1 MVSLVHAMQY
11 GLFISG
17 RGREKPQQLSIVAK
31 YLMINIFFKRYSLLY
46 MLDRVS
52 VSSTPAIKVLFHH
65 RKLEIFFFF
74 FLEFDDPYLHIHN
87 PSVPLCILKFR
98 FFLIQHLT
106 IVDNP
111 SYVTVELTIFVLKRK
126 KKKYCLAF
134 SIVLFAVESISVN
147 IY

>member
-1 MVSLVHAMQY
+1 
-11 GLFISG
+11 
-17 RGREKPQQLSIVAK
+17 
-31 YLMINIFFKRYSLLY
+31 

-126 KKKYCLAF
+126 KKSTVF
-134 SIVLFAVESISVN
+134 LFR
-147 IY
+147 

>member
-1 MVSLVHAMQY
+1 MQY

-74 FLEFDDPYLHIHN
+74 SFWNLMIPIYIFIIRL
-87 PSVPLCILKFR
+87 SLLCILKFR